1 MHEVLRRD
9 QYEQQYVSPVISECN
24 VLLTHSPQLGP
35 PPVQTQ
41 LLIWVAAFLSIR
53 CCVPGVV
60 VWIYTLYQT
69 FINDIISAKLSV
81 VCTVISSQETVGPV
95 VSINFHVNK
104 SALSAFS
111 GKSLFVQFDILCC
124 KLGFAFLYY
133 MWQILHFQML
143 QRGKEKECCNCS

>member
-1 MHEVLRRD
+1 MLC
-9 QYEQQYVSPVISECN
+9 P
-24 VLLTHSPQLGP
+24 
-35 PPVQTQ
+35 
-41 LLIWVAAFLSIR
+41 W
-53 CCVPGVV
+53 CCV
-60 VWIYTLYQT
+60 VWIYTLCQT
-69 FINDIISAKLSV
+69 FSNDIISAKLSV

-133 MWQILHFQML
+133 M
-143 QRGKEKECCNCS
+143 